1 MFACLSTL
9 CKFSWV
15 FVVFCLTDFVSCVP
29 EGPKCWTLKTEFMSS
44 KPFFRQRTKVQWSP
58 HNRVKVE
65 SQVFIWWYKHKDLQ
79 MRTGKKSRTYCS
91 HTLRTN
97 QGDKTQQGKWGAGD
111 KNKTRKVKLNARHT
125 RQLTYQDKTG
135 NNLTEIYLKWRQRL
149 DKKIQGDT
157 KETKSMELI
166 WITLN
171 QQKPQ
176 YKVTVTE
183 D

>member
-1 MFACLSTL
+1 MFPCLSAL
-9 CKFSWV
+9 CKFIWV
-15 FVVFCLTDFVSCVP
+15 FVVFCLMDFVSCVP
-29 EGPKCWTLKTEFMSS
+29 EGPKKFMSS
-44 KPFFRQRTKVQWSP
+44 KPFFRQRTKVQWTP

-65 SQVFIWWYKHKDLQ
+65 SQVFIWWYKHKDLWTETLT
-79 MRTGKKSRTYCS
+79 RTGKKSRTYCS

-97 QGDKTQQGKWGAGD
+97 QGDKTQLGKWGAGD
-111 KNKTRKVKLNARHT
+111 KNETRKVKLNARHT

-149 DKKIQGDT
+149 DKKIKGDI
-157 KETKSMELI
+157 KETKAMELI
-166 WITLN
+166 RITLN

-176 YKVTVTE
+176 YKVTITK